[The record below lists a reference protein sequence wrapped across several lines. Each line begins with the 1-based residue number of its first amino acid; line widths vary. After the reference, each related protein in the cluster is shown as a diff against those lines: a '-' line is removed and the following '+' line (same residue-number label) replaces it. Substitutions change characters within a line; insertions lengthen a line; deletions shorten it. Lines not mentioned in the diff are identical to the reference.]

1 LHAFVFQYQIYFC
14 TCEGEFMDNAN
25 KVFFTI
31 FYLWGIALDYFEPF
45 INKPDPYHNLDFLED

>member
-1 LHAFVFQYQIYFC
+1 
-14 TCEGEFMDNAN
+14 MDNAN